1 VAHAGRIFSRHGLPI
16 VSSVAQLS
24 TALLLELQRTPEGC
38 RFDVGCGE
46 LASEVVDLVLGGEEL
61 IRHESRCFGK
71 IVVRESH
78 ADTDADGQ

>member
-1 VAHAGRIFSRHGLPI
+1 
-16 VSSVAQLS
+16 
-24 TALLLELQRTPEGC
+24 
-38 RFDVGCGE
+38 
-46 LASEVVDLVLGGEEL
+46 VDLVLGGEEL